1 MTLDLKSDKK
11 NKWSP
16 DYGFLFKISWSEP
29 IKKIKRDPDKRNNK
43 FLTSIFTY

>member
-29 IKKIKRDPDKRNNK
+29 IKKLKETQIREIIN
-43 FLTSIFTY
+43 F